1 MQAYGIELC
10 YLTSSIAT
18 SDKAKSEEL
27 VEEQQVVP
35 DSDNVQIPPKKQK
48 SPKFMSEATDLSP
61 QASSQPFIP
70 VNW

>member
-35 DSDNVQIPPKKQK
+35 DTDNVQMPPKNQK
-48 SPKFMSEATDLSP
+48 SPKFLSEAT
-61 QASSQPFIP
+61 
-70 VNW
+70 